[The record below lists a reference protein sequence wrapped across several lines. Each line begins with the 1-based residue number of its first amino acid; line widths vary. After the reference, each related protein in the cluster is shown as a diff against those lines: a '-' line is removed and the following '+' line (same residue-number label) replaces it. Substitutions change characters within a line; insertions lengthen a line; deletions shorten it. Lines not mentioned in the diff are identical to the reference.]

1 MVGKNWEP
9 NKNKERDNRGKCY
22 RYFSPNDRT
31 VGLINVQEID
41 YWGVHYDLLQRLGP
55 RFYQRVFAR
64 RDGSSKAMP
73 PVASPVQGVTLKFEL
88 RKESGYVS
96 FWRARLI
103 NGEELP
109 QPFLPWMRPAQLPIN
124 SLDAAIAVTNT
135 YQQPGKE
142 GMRPGLT
149 QLVRIRRLAK
159 SPRSSLCT
167 YALHPQALDA
177 FPDRSI

>member
-22 RYFSPNDRT
+22 LYFSPNDRT

-109 QPFLPWMRPAQLPIN
+109 QPFLPWMGPAQLPIN
-124 SLDAAIAVTNT
+124 PLDAAIAVTNT
-135 YQQPGKE
+135 YKQPGKE

-159 SPRSSLCT
+159 SP
-167 YALHPQALDA
+167 
-177 FPDRSI
+177 